1 MSISR
6 FQRDRLY
13 QDEELFNNLLPYV
26 KWDEINQVFVH
37 SDASLWSIWQLS
49 PLPLTSIS
57 DAAAFQACATL
68 QELLDSLDERV
79 SVQFNWIT
87 TFDVQ
92 DVLDRS
98 ISDYPTIGVGGWLA
112 RRWVRMI
119 RTVAKSDNVN
129 RRVKRL
135 RLIVG
140 FRFDPTWHGTTMLD
154 EVKRT
159 FQLLLKGLKA
169 PQEATDRTLEYQRF
183 VERFRGEVDGKV
195 SRMGDIGLIPRRIDG
210 QGLIDL
216 LYPLLNRRS
225 TKGGKFRRG
234 KGNAVAVPS
243 YDPDDLL
250 SNQVSTTP
258 AHHPENGFVV
268 KDGRV
273 YHTVSMVKAPKQCL
287 PMMTIP
293 LQSFPVESI
302 LSVTFSRDPKEK
314 QLARLD
320 RLDGLLGLRERTA
333 RGRTNQKIVHQIRT
347 IRQAREELYSN
358 RAQIVRV
365 GVHHVQITEN
375 IDQARRASSEVVAM
389 FPALNGARGMSH
401 MISDMGVLLGALPGG
416 YDPGTDGPG
425 WTCMLQS
432 SRATR
437 LFPIWGNWSGS
448 KNFLFI
454 LPSLWNRELV
464 NFDLFDSNT
473 APNVLVCGVSG
484 SGKSYLLCYFI
495 SLLNRG
501 HFSETPDGRKIPR
514 PPITFIFDKGM
525 PNQPCGFERLA
536 KLFGGRIYQAT
547 PSRAP
552 AMNFLA
558 RIGNLDPDRTDEDF
572 KDLLDVAVDVISDM
586 ATDRGQSLDRL
597 ARNEIIES
605 LMEAHYRYRHGPRDR
620 EFLLRDVVKVLKE
633 PPRPNETEEN
643 FRRRQEIAIMMR
655 EYYGEG
661 TYARFFDRA
670 GSLELKERFIVFDL
684 KGLSRNPELQR
695 VFLKVAMLWA
705 DEVMNSPAE
714 LDTRKVLVFDEA
726 HDLVGK
732 TAAGVVEAAFRL
744 YRKRKGIVIAASQ
757 SGEDFYVGE
766 GGRAI
771 VQNSSHKIFLRQDPN
786 KFPLTAQ
793 NFSLT
798 QQQTETIM
806 RLNTIKGVESQFFF
820 LSDIGEAA
828 LILPQEPAFYWVST
842 NNGDDNQLFQ
852 ALLEESGGNFVQAL
866 EKAVALAPR
875 GAEDLIRRR
884 REYDAMLASQNVPIG
899 LQNPTGQS
907 AVPQLSGNV
916 GPAGPGNSKQ
926 LKLKGGAQ
934 A

>member
-1 MSISR
+1 
-6 FQRDRLY
+6 LY
-13 QDEELFNNLLPYV
+13 QDEELFNKLLPYV
-26 KWDEINQVFVH
+26 KWDDVNQVFVH
-37 SDASLWSIWQLS
+37 SDASLWSIWQLA

-57 DAAAFQACATL
+57 DASAFQACSTI
-68 QELLDSLDERV
+68 QELLDSLDERI
-79 SVQFNWIT
+79 SVQFSWIT
-87 TFDVQ
+87 TFDVN
-92 DVLDRS
+92 DILTRS
-98 ISDYPTIGVGGWLA
+98 ISDYPLQGVSGWMA
-112 RRWVRMI
+112 RRWVRMM
-119 RTVAKSDNVN
+119 RNASKSANSS

-135 RLIVG
+135 RLVVA
-140 FRFDPTWHGTTMLD
+140 FRFDPPWVGTTLID

-159 FQLLLKGLKA
+159 FQLLISGLKA
-169 PQEATDRTLEYQRF
+169 PTESTNRTLEYQRF

-195 SRMGDIGLIPRRIDG
+195 SRMGDVGLVPRRVDG
-210 QGLIDL
+210 QGLIDIL
-216 LYPLLNRRS
+216 FPLLNRRS
-225 TKGGKFRRG
+225 TKGGKFKRG
-234 KGNAVAVPS
+234 RANAVAVPQ

-250 SNQVSTTP
+250 SNQISTTP
-258 AHHPENGFVV
+258 AYHPENGYLV

-287 PMMTIP
+287 PMMTVP

-333 RGRTNQKIVHQIRT
+333 MGRSNQKILHQIRT

-358 RAQIVRV
+358 RAQICRV
-365 GVHHVQITEN
+365 GVHHVQITETL
-375 IDQARRASSEVVAM
+375 DQARRAASEVIAM

-401 MISDMGVLLGALPGG
+401 MVSDLGILMNALPGG
-416 YDPGTDGPG
+416 YDPVTDGPG

-437 LFPIWGNWSGS
+437 LFPIWGNWPGS
-448 KNFLFI
+448 KSYLMV

-501 HFSETPDGRKIPR
+501 HYSELPDGRKLAR

-558 RIGNLDPDRTDEDF
+558 RLGNLDPDRTDEDF
-572 KDLLDVAVDVISDM
+572 KDLLDVAVDIIVDM
-586 ATDRGQSLDRL
+586 ATDRTHTLDRL
-597 ARNEIIES
+597 ARNEVIES
-605 LMEAHYRYRHGPRDR
+605 VMEAHYRYRHGPRDR
-620 EFLLRDVVKVLKE
+620 EFLLRDIVKVLRE
-633 PPRPNETEEN
+633 PPRPNETEDN
-643 FRRRQEIAIMMR
+643 FRRRQEISVLMR

-684 KGLSRNPELQR
+684 KGLSRNPDLQR

-705 DEVMNSPAE
+705 DEVMNDPKE

-766 GGRAI
+766 GARAI
-771 VQNSSHKIFLRQDPN
+771 VQNSSHKVFLRQDPN

-806 RLNTIKGVESQFFF
+806 RLNTLKGIESQFFF

-828 LILPQEPAFYWVST
+828 LVLPQEPAFYWVST

-852 ALLEESGGNFVQAL
+852 ALLEEEGGNFVKAL
-866 EKAVALAPR
+866 ERAVALAPR
-875 GAEDLIRRR
+875 GAEDLVRRR
-884 REYDAMLASQNVPIG
+884 REYDAMLAGQGTGAIGIQPPTTPQPSQQQP
-899 LQNPTGQS
+899 
-907 AVPQLSGNV
+907 SGNAPS
-916 GPAGPGNSKQ
+916 GP
-926 LKLKGGAQ
+926 LKLKGNIA

>member
-13 QDEELFNNLLPYV
+13 QDEELFNKLLPYV
-26 KWDEINQVFVH
+26 KWDDVNQVFVH
-37 SDASLWSIWQLS
+37 SDASLWSIWTLA

-57 DAAAFQACATL
+57 DTSAFQACATL
-68 QELLDSLDERV
+68 QELLDALNDKI
-79 SVQFNWIT
+79 SVQFSWIT
-87 TFDVQ
+87 TFDV
-92 DVLDRS
+92 DNILNRS
-98 ISDYPTIGVGGWLA
+98 VSDYPTLGVSGWMA

-119 RTVAKSDNVN
+119 KAASKSANVN
-129 RRVKRL
+129 RRVKKL
-135 RLIVG
+135 RLVVA
-140 FRFDPTWHGTTMLD
+140 FRYDPPWAGTSLLD

-159 FQLLLKGLKA
+159 FQILLKGLSA
-169 PQEATDRTLEYQRF
+169 PTEGTDRTVEYQRF
-183 VERFRGEVDGKV
+183 VEEFRGEVDGKI
-195 SRMGDIGLIPRRIDG
+195 SRMGDIGLFPRRVNG
-210 QGLIDL
+210 QGLIDI

-234 KGNAVAVPS
+234 RSNAVAVPT

-250 SNQVSTTP
+250 SNQISTTP
-258 AHHPENGFVV
+258 AAHPEDGYLV

-273 YHTVSMVKAPKQCL
+273 YHSVSMVKAPKQCL

-302 LSVTFSRDPKEK
+302 LSVTFSRDPKDS

-320 RLDGLLGLRERTA
+320 KLDSLLGLRERTA
-333 RGRTNQKIVHQIRT
+333 MGRSNQKIIHQIRT
-347 IRQAREELYSN
+347 IRQARDELYSN

-365 GVHHVQITEN
+365 GVHHVQITDDL
-375 IDQARRASSEVVAM
+375 DQARRAASEVVAM
-389 FPALNGARGMSH
+389 FPALNGARAMSH
-401 MISDMGVLLGALPGG
+401 MISDLGILLNALPGG
-416 YDPGTDGPG
+416 YDPSTDGPG

-437 LFPIWGNWSGS
+437 LFPIWGNWPGS
-448 KNFLFI
+448 KNYLFI

-464 NFDLFDSNT
+464 HFDLFDSNT

-495 SLLNRG
+495 TLLNRG
-501 HFSETPDGRKIPR
+501 HYSETPDGRKIPKA
-514 PPITFIFDKGM
+514 PITFVFDKGM

-558 RIGNLDPDRTDEDF
+558 RIGNMDPDRTDEDF
-572 KDLLDVAVDVISDM
+572 KDLLDVAVDVIVDM
-586 ATDRGQSLDRL
+586 ATDKNTTIDRL
-597 ARNEIIES
+597 TRNEIIES
-605 LMEAHYRYRHGPRDR
+605 VMEAHYRYRHGPRDR
-620 EFLLRDVVKVLKE
+620 EFLLRDIVKVMKE

-643 FRRRQEIAIMMR
+643 FRRRQEICILMR

-684 KGLSRNPELQR
+684 KGLSRNPDLQR

-705 DEVMNSPAE
+705 DEVMNDPKE

-771 VQNSSHKIFLRQDPN
+771 VQNSSHKVFLRQDPN

-798 QQQTETIM
+798 QQQTETIL
-806 RLNTIKGVESQFFF
+806 RLNTVKGVESQFFF

-828 LILPQEPAFYWVST
+828 LILPQESAFYWVST

-852 ALLEESGGNFVQAL
+852 SLLEEEGGNFVRAL
-866 EKAVALAPR
+866 ERAVMIAPR

-884 REYDAMLASQNVPIG
+884 RDYDAMMAQQQGPVGIQQPVTPQSSSR
-899 LQNPTGQS
+899 NPTNGTPTRS
-907 AVPQLSGNV
+907 L
-916 GPAGPGNSKQ
+916 
-926 LKLKGGAQ
+926 
-934 A
+934 